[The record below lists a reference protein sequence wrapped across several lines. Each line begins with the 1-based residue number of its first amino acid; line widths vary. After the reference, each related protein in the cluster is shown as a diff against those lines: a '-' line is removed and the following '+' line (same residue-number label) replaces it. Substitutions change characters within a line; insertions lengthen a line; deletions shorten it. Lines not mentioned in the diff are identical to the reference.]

1 VVDWFLSY
9 ARGTP
14 HRTFVLYPL
23 GVLLAHVLANRGR
36 LRLDWRF
43 APLLV
48 WGYAQYRLC
57 GAYRRG
63 EGGGGRG
70 METLPEQ
77 LITSGPYAHV
87 RNPMYLGHLIFL
99 LGLALTTRS
108 SIAVGL
114 LAGNILWF
122 NTRVQVDERRLLT
135 HFGEPYLDYL
145 ATVPR
150 WLPRPWQATRP
161 RS

>member
-57 GAYRRG
+57 GAYRRSQ
-63 EGGGGRG
+63 GGGGRG

-77 LITSGPYAHV
+77 LITSGLYAHV

-108 SIAVGL
+108 SLAVGL
-114 LAGNILWF
+114 LAGNVLWF
-122 NTRVQVDERRLLT
+122 DARVQADEARLLT
-135 HFGEPYLDYL
+135 HFGEPYRIYL
-145 ATVPR
+145 TRVPR
-150 WLPRPWQATRP
+150 WLPVPWGRRP
-161 RS
+161 SG

>member
-1 VVDWFLSY
+1 MVDWFLAY

-14 HRTFVLYPL
+14 HRSLVLYPL
-23 GVLLAHVLANRGR
+23 GVRMVHLLANRGR
-36 LRLDWRF
+36 LRIDCRF
-43 APLLV
+43 APLLA

-99 LGLALTTRS
+99 
-108 SIAVGL
+108 
-114 LAGNILWF
+114 
-122 NTRVQVDERRLLT
+122 
-135 HFGEPYLDYL
+135 
-145 ATVPR
+145 
-150 WLPRPWQATRP
+150 
-161 RS
+161 